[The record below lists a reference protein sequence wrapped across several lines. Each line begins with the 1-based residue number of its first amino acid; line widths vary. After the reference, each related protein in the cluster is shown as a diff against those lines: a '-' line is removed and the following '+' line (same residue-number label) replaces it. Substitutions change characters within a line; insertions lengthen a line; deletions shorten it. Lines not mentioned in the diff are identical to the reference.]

1 MLKGDLPNDMILQV
15 FIEQLAEKVAS
26 RKAELRT
33 TIDRAK
39 QLEKFEK
46 DMAENLRRVRGDVIE
61 PEMLDKVY

>member
-46 DMAENLRRVRGDVIE
+46 DMTENVRKVRGDVIE
-61 PEMLDKVY
+61 PEMLKKVY

>member
-61 PEMLDKVY
+61 PEMLKKVY

>member
-1 MLKGDLPNDMILQV
+1 MILQV

-39 QLEKFEK
+39 QLEKFEN
-46 DMAENLRRVRGDVIE
+46 DMTENLKRVRGDVIE

>member
-39 QLEKFEK
+39 QLENFEK